1 MGLLTKASGSNALNS
16 ETADEMG
23 KALCDRIRRL
33 PQKSSTPYTALSL
46 LKAYGGFQSG
56 VCLALKNNVY
66 SSYTSVGLGIVNIS
80 IPQEKLWS
88 EERAQVPYFRLDSG
102 VDLGINTGKEG
113 FSYWIFP
120 LNSLETNP
128 SEPWKKVMILD
139 VLESSEANSAFSP
152 KSISAII
159 SNTADK
165 FFIEPD
171 RNDSEPVPETNPA
184 GPSSEKPTSKEQDEL
199 EEKIAEYHLN
209 HVEFNCIVLEIPPSS
224 GEDDKTNF
232 SKKVSEILNTLG
244 SVMTLSTGCPLILLP
259 KMTDRE
265 LIAHRLS
272 KVLNTRPLLSFEAN
286 SPENVF
292 SRINSLL

>member
-33 PQKSSTPYTALSL
+33 PQKSTTPYTALSL
-46 LKAYGGFQSG
+46 LKAYGAFQSG
-56 VCLALKNNVY
+56 ICLALKNNVY

-80 IPQEKLWS
+80 IPREKLWS
-88 EERAQVPYFRLDSG
+88 QEKAQVPYFKLDSG
-102 VDLGINTGKEG
+102 IDLGINTGQEG

-120 LNSLETNP
+120 LNSLEANP

-139 VLESSEANSAFSP
+139 VLESSEVNSAFSP
-152 KSISAII
+152 KSVSAII

-165 FFIEPD
+165 FFIESD
-171 RNDSEPVPETNPA
+171 RNVSEPVPETNPA
-184 GPSSEKPTSKEQDEL
+184 GPSPVEQNEL
-199 EEKIAEYHLN
+199 EEKIAAYHLN
-209 HVEFNCIVLEIPPSS
+209 HVEFNCIVLEIPSSS
-224 GEDDKTNF
+224 GDDDKANF
-232 SKKVSEILNTLG
+232 SKRVSEILNTLG
-244 SVMTLSTGCPLILLP
+244 PVLTLSTGCPLILLP
-259 KMTDRE
+259 KMMDRE